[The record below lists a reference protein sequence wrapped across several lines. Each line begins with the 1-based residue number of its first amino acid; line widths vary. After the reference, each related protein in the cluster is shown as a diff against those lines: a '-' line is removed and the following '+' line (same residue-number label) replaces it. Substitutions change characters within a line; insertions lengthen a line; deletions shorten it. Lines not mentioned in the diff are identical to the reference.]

1 VLEHNDV
8 PNFEQAVLPHLDAA
22 YNLARWLMRNEQAAE
37 DDESSDASAKR
48 GRRND
53 SGVMRLAFRPS
64 VVSKLRLNSLVLAL
78 LVPIAMQATGE
89 TNGSVGVSAHEVAAH
104 VRFLD
109 VNSGETLKDGSQVV
123 VWLVPMYT
131 VQKVRL
137 NTELP
142 HYRITQ
148 RNKIFEPHL
157 LVVPAGSTVEF
168 PNHDPWLHNV
178 FSVSSNRRF
187 DLGLYGAGVRKAV
200 KFDRAGASHLFCSI
214 HPEMAAVILTVDSTY
229 FGVSDDTGRISI
241 GSVPSGKYS
250 LQVWYE
256 DATPQALEAL
266 RRDIFVGDESRSLPT
281 ISIALPNGIPMTG
294 KNGNSDRATLVG
306 ANWRRR

>member
-1 VLEHNDV
+1 VLEHNHL
-8 PNFEQAVLPHLDAA
+8 PNFEQTAWPYLDAA
-22 YNLARWLMRNEQAAE
+22 YDLVRGLTRNKQDAE
-37 DDESSDASAKR
+37 DDESSDATAKR

-53 SGVMRLAFRPS
+53 SGAMTLALRPS

-78 LVPIAMQATGE
+78 LVPIAIQATGE
-89 TNGSVGVSAHEVAAH
+89 TNGSVGESAHEVAAQ

-123 VWLVPMYT
+123 VWLVPMYA

-187 DLGLYGAGVRKAV
+187 DLGLYGAGVRRAV
-200 KFDRAGASHLFCSI
+200 KFDRAGASYLFCSI
-214 HPEMAAVILTVDSTY
+214 HPEMAAVIFTVDSTY
-229 FGVSDDTGRISI
+229 FGVSDETGRISI
-241 GSVPSGKYS
+241 GNVPSGKYF

-256 DATPQALEAL
+256 NATPQALEAL
-266 RRDIFVGDESRSLPT
+266 GRDIFVGHESRSLPP
-281 ISIALPNGIPMTG
+281 ISIALPSGIPMTG
-294 KNGNSDRATLVG
+294 KNENSDRATLVG